1 MNTGHTPCESPGTEK
16 EVPMTERDIRERD
29 ILVAPNE
36 YAYVQDL
43 TKGHIV
49 LYVGP
54 TKVSLSNTERMI
66 LFRNGRFVPVSGP
79 DSGKEGGMGIS
90 AFIEAT
96 SAQYVVLENPPVDPD
111 MLPTP
116 GANTAVGLRSGRKV
130 VVPGPTEFPL
140 WPGQRAQV
148 VDGHSLR
155 QDEYLI
161 VRVYDD
167 TFAEDLPPIGTEIIV
182 RGTERSFYVP
192 RSGFEVI
199 PESGRYVRKAWRM
212 EQSSGLHLRVVA
224 PFEAGVGDQLPPG
237 SYVSG
242 QDVFLSGREG
252 FFFPTESVVVVGT
265 VSAVPLAENEGIYVR
280 DDRSGAVRI
289 VEGPTAFLPD
299 PTKEQVVRRRFG
311 AAGAARHGVA
321 GDETRVPAVYVPPS
335 TAVMVIAK
343 DRREVVTGPR
353 TRLLGYDENLEELTL
368 STGRPKSDQELL
380 TTCFLRIDGN
390 KVSDVVHVETEDH
403 VTLALTLSYRVSFIG
418 EPQRWFAVKDYVGL
432 LCDHTSSIIRGVAR
446 GISLED
452 FYCDGTGIVRD
463 AVLGPREEESRREG
477 RHFDENGM
485 WVYDVEVLAIDIL
498 DAEVDALLGGAQRM
512 AIVSEIARKKE
523 GLRLGDEKLKEE
535 VRQAIYRARVATIG
549 AQVEHENAN
558 REAKLAAARTSLD
571 LDHLENV
578 ERASHDAEAFTL
590 RSRARLAESQAEAA
604 LEKQRLDAQA
614 AAFRSQMEAMT
625 PELIATLKTLGNQ
638 ALARDLSKHLSPLAI
653 LGGESVADVAER
665 LLDRLPL
672 PFGGAHD
679 DDGDPSGKRDGDRG
693 LAAVIAALPASDE
706 GAAE

>member
-1 MNTGHTPCESPGTEK
+1 
-16 EVPMTERDIRERD
+16 
-29 ILVAPNE
+29 
-36 YAYVQDL
+36 
-43 TKGHIV
+43 
-49 LYVGP
+49 
-54 TKVSLSNTERMI
+54 
-66 LFRNGRFVPVSGP
+66 
-79 DSGKEGGMGIS
+79 
-90 AFIEAT
+90 
-96 SAQYVVLENPPVDPD
+96 

-140 WPGQRAQV
+140 WPGQRAEV

-199 PESGRYVRKAWRM
+199 PEGGRYVRKAWRM

-224 PFEAGVGDQLPPG
+224 PFEAGADDQLPQG
-237 SYVSG
+237 DYASG

-252 FFFPTESVVVVGT
+252 FFFPTESVVVVGA

-280 DDRSGAVRI
+280 DIRSGAIRVAM
-289 VEGPTAFLPD
+289 GATAFLPD
-299 PTKEQVVRRRFG
+299 PTKEEVVVRGF
-311 AAGAARHGVA
+311 AAADTARYGVT

-335 TAVMVIAK
+335 TAVMVVAK

-368 STGRPKSDQELL
+368 STGRPKSDQDLL
-380 TTCFLRIDGN
+380 TTCFLRVDGN

-403 VTLALTLSYRVSFIG
+403 VALALTLSYRVSFLG

-432 LCDHTSSIIRGVAR
+432 LCDHTSSIIRGVAP

-452 FYCDGTGIVRD
+452 FYGDGTGIVRD
-463 AVLGPREEESRREG
+463 AVLGPRGEESRREG

-485 WVYDVEVLAIDIL
+485 WVYDVEVLAISIL
-498 DAEVDALLGGAQRM
+498 DPEVDALLGGAQRM

-535 VRQAIYRARVATIG
+535 VRQAIYRAQVVTIG
-549 AQVEHENAN
+549 AQVEHENAD
-558 REAKLAAARTSLD
+558 RVAKLAAARTSLD

-578 ERASHDAEAFTL
+578 DRASHDAEAFTL
-590 RSRARLAESQAEAA
+590 RSRARLAESQAEAE

-614 AAFRSQMEAMT
+614 AAFRSQMQAMT
-625 PELIATLKTLGNQ
+625 PELVATLKTLGNQ

-672 PFGGAHD
+672 PFGGAQ
-679 DDGDPSGKRDGDRG
+679 DGAGSSSEDRDGGRHDDRG
-693 LAAVIAALPASDE
+693 LAAVIAALPGSDE